1 MSVLG
6 ALQVGRADSGPNTRI
21 GRLFMVGSF
30 CFAFAS
36 LPFMAD
42 LDTDV
47 AGVIYFVG
55 SIFFTAAGAETFRYV
70 DAGDR
75 LDLVASAIQ
84 LAGTIMFN
92 LNTYAALDS
101 NLDRHSQNNLI
112 WLPDAVGSAC
122 FLIASWLA
130 VVVVRRSRDAAAWDR
145 RTAGIAW
152 LNLLGSVF
160 FGFSAVAS
168 VVLKTGEQL
177 NVDVATWMTFAGAVC
192 FFVAAYLLVPR
203 RVSS

>member
-6 ALQVGRADSGPNTRI
+6 ALQVGRADSGPNARI

-75 LDLVASAIQ
+75 LDLVASAVQ

-101 NLDRHSQNNLI
+101 NLDRHSQNTLI
-112 WLPDAVGSAC
+112 WLPDAVGSGC

-130 VVVVRRSRDAAAWDR
+130 VVVVRRSRDAGAWDR